1 MDDDIVTRLRTW
13 AGMFKGGHARQ
24 ITLEAADE
32 IQRLRRE
39 LALLRMVRLSEEL
52 GLYELD
58 ADDAK

>member
-1 MDDDIVTRLRTW
+1 MNDDIVDRMRERCGLWTGGETRRL
-13 AGMFKGGHARQ
+13 M
-24 ITLEAADE
+24 IEAADE